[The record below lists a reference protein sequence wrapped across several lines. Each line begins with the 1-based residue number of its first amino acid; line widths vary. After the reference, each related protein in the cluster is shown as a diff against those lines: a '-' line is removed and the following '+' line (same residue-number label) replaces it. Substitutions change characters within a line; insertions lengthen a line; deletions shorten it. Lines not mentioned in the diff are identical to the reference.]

1 MPLRNGENGYGV
13 VTKVLHWLT
22 VVAIVG
28 QFLVGWTM
36 EADDDAFDREK
47 NRIDALE
54 DAGKDRAKE
63 QGDAAEDA
71 FKDEID
77 RMEDQLDAREDDSV
91 SAAFSD
97 VFSGDFLTDGV
108 SLPEI
113 HVLLGLSIMALG
125 LLRVAWRVATP
136 LPPWAPYLRPGER
149 RLQAVL
155 EKLLLTLLFV
165 VPASGLLLIA
175 SGDDWLAGAY
185 RGAVGAAGGHRG
197 ACRAGAEPHRRPARR
212 TAAADALTSANGI
225 DGCT

>member
-47 NRIDALE
+47 DRIDALE

-77 RMEDQLDAREDDSV
+77 RLDDQLDAREDDYV

-113 HVLLGLSIMALG
+113 HVLLGLSIMGLG
-125 LLRVAWRVATP
+125 LLRVGWRLATP
-136 LPPWAPYLRPGER
+136 LPPWAPYPPSRRASTRGGAGEAVAGAAVRRTGDRPAADRIRR
-149 RLQAVL
+149 RLARR
-155 EKLLLTLLFV
+155 
-165 VPASGLLLIA
+165 
-175 SGDDWLAGAY
+175 AY
-185 RGAVGAAGGHRG
+185 RGAVGAAGGHRVHVG
-197 ACRAGAEPHRRPARR
+197 LVLSHTVVRRDGQLRR
-212 TAAADALTSANGI
+212 ML
-225 DGCT
+225 

>member
-47 NRIDALE
+47 DRIDALE
-54 DAGKDRAKE
+54 DAGEDRAKE

-77 RMEDQLDAREDDSV
+77 RLDDQLDAREDDHV

-97 VFSGDFLTDGV
+97 VFSGDFLSDGV

-113 HVLLGLSIMALG
+113 HVLLGLSIMGLG
-125 LLRVAWRVATP
+125 LARVAWRVATP

-149 RLQAVL
+149 RLEAVL
-155 EKLLLTLLFV
+155 EKVLLTLLF
-165 VPASGLLLIA
+165 
-175 SGDDWLAGAY
+175 AGAC
-185 RGAVGAAGGHRG
+185 VG
-197 ACRAGAEPHRRPARR
+197 P
-212 TAAADALTSANGI
+212 AADRI
-225 DGCT
+225 R